1 MSKYLVADDG
11 RENEVREIPTNNGD
25 AMNVRL
31 VDGPTGQGPDVIQ
44 NTNAIGA
51 TGALYYESAPFTPT
65 KSNISLTAKIQFNA
79 TTEGPQTFS
88 LYLDD
93 NIPAN
98 LIDQAIHTGIG
109 ANRVNLQGVT
119 PVDIGNE
126 YVFVLTATTDTG
138 DILILANGGFQVIK
152 SEF

>member
-1 MSKYLVADDG
+1 MAKYLVSDDG

-31 VDGPTGQGPDVIQ
+31 VEGAVGAGPEVIQ

-51 TGALYYESAPFTPT
+51 TGAIYYESPSFTPT
-65 KSNISLTAKIQFNA
+65 KSNISLTAKIQFTA
-79 TTEGPQTFS
+79 TTDGPQTFS

-98 LIDQAIHTGIG
+98 LIDQAINTGSG
-109 ANRVNLQGVT
+109 ANRVNLQGFT
-119 PVDIGNE
+119 PVDVGNE